1 LALNLRAT
9 EGRATARFVNSGDTR
24 MSNSIRLSVPQA
36 GDAVLAASR
45 QVWLATL
52 GAAAVARDWATREG
66 ASVFRSLVK
75 EGSAVESQAIR
86 NVGKRVET
94 SVRQATTL
102 VNDARNGIRM
112 SVESLAGAASAAVST
127 AVSTVLRTLPAAQ
140 ASASVE
146 RVQKRAQPVAKPARR
161 TKNRARP
168 RVASKRRTAKAGAS
182 K

>member
-1 LALNLRAT
+1 
-9 EGRATARFVNSGDTR
+9 
-24 MSNSIRLSVPQA
+24 MSNTIRLSVPQA

-52 GAAAVARDWATREG
+52 GAAAVTREWAAREG
-66 ASVFRSLVK
+66 ASAFRTLVK

-86 NVGKRVET
+86 RVGKHVQA

-102 VNDARNGIRM
+102 VNGARSGVRT

-127 AVSTVLRTLPAAQ
+127 VLRTLPTVQ
-140 ASASVE
+140 ASDDIE
-146 RVQKRAQPVAKPARR
+146 RVQKRAQTVAKPARR
-161 TKNRARP
+161 TKHRAVP
-168 RVASKRRTAKAGAS
+168 RVASKRRSAKSAAS